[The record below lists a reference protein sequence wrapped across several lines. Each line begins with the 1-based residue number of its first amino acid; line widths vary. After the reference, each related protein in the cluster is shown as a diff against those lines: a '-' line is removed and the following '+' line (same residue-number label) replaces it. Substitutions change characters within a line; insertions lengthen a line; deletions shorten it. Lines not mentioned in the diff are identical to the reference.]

1 VGVVFVMRAVAARL
15 ARHKLLLVIILCVL
29 IGASG
34 IFYLAYT
41 AILPPPVLRMG
52 ARPAVAILR
61 IEGPILSPDVT
72 SAYVDEIRE
81 ALRNDSI
88 KAVVLVIDS
97 PGGEVTQVE
106 HIYMEL
112 LELKKAKPLVASAIA
127 ALSGAYYIAVAADYI
142 YTLPSSP

>member
-1 VGVVFVMRAVAARL
+1 MRAAAMRF
-15 ARHKLLLVIILCVL
+15 AKHKLLLVIILCVL

-34 IFYLAYT
+34 VFYLAYT
-41 AILPPPVLRMG
+41 AIPTAVLRKDV
-52 ARPAVAILR
+52 VAILR

-72 SAYVDEIRE
+72 SAYVDEIRK

-112 LELKKAKPLVASAIA
+112 LELKRAKSPFCRISD
-127 ALSGAYYIAVAADYI
+127 SGALRRILYRCGRGLYLRPPII
-142 YTLPSSP
+142 PRG